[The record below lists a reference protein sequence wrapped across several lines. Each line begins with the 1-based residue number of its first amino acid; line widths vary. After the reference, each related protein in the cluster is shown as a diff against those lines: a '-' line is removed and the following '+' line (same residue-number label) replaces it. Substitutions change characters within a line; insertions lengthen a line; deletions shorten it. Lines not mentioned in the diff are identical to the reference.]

1 MILVKLHLVLLWS
14 ALWINSNLA
23 KYFHLVYR
31 SNPQPQTRG
40 KLSRSVIKRKGVY
53 LGLDGVW
60 GSKLGWKLSAERK
73 SKGELILFW
82 TIDITQDAL
91 EPVVEPPALYSRVR
105 ISLFCFQSR
114 GYFPHILTSCFL
126 PLKDELLQVLI
137 FILGQNIAKQHS
149 QSNDING
156 KREKLSDSSWAG
168 SGRLTA
174 MERTLHRQHWQSLC
188 HTELQLGLCKSLA
201 VLTKHPNSGSIP
213 APSESQIS
221 CCPSRDGVKPE
232 LCLQESHE
240 PAEARHHGEL
250 AAPGDFPGKRGQG
263 WPSGTA
269 DFPIPSRQEEQSGR
283 ATVSPRTL
291 RLKAPLEGAILLP
304 TPRKHREASGA
315 ASGPQLLQISGEG
328 KMLPSSP
335 GQAHRALQLNVS
347 C

>member
-1 MILVKLHLVLLWS
+1 M
-14 ALWINSNLA
+14 
-23 KYFHLVYR
+23 
-31 SNPQPQTRG
+31 
-40 KLSRSVIKRKGVY
+40 
-53 LGLDGVW
+53 GLDGAW

-82 TIDITQDAL
+82 TIGITQDAL
-91 EPVVEPPALYSRVR
+91 EPVVEPPALYSRAR
-105 ISLFCFQSR
+105 ISLFCFQYR
-114 GYFPHILTSCFL
+114 GYFPHILTPCFL

-201 VLTKHPNSGSIP
+201 VLTKHPNSGSVP

-250 AAPGDFPGKRGQG
+250 AAPGDFQGREGPGMAFRHRRFPHSLQAGG
-263 WPSGTA
+263 TIRTCHCFPSHPA
-269 DFPIPSRQEEQSGR
+269 PQS
-283 ATVSPRTL
+283 P
-291 RLKAPLEGAILLP
+291 
-304 TPRKHREASGA
+304 
-315 ASGPQLLQISGEG
+315 SGEG
-328 KMLPSSP
+328 NPAPHTPSSLCKAPRAQGGIWGCLRPAAPADLWGRENAPILP
-335 GQAHRALQLNVS
+335 GTSPQSTPIKCKLLNYSQSCPCILPPSAHWVLFSSRQIIRHKG
-347 C
+347 